1 MKVRSGAVLGSAVGF
16 FVGAVFSG
24 QLVHSQISNE
34 FDGTINHVAIVVRD
48 VDQAA
53 RVFGDV
59 FSADVPTPQIVTGL
73 PFAAGYRDGTTG
85 VKITTF
91 STGNVRL
98 ELIEP
103 LDGPSPWK
111 DFLDQRG
118 EGIHHLAFDMGDY
131 NQTIT
136 MLQDKGGI
144 WELGNETMNFGYV
157 DMTKQ
162 LGFTLEVFGPGGA
175 RVPAQD
181 IR

>member
-1 MKVRSGAVLGSAVGF
+1 MKVRSGAVLGSAIGFLVGLI
-16 FVGAVFSG
+16 FSD
-24 QLVHSQISNE
+24 QLVHSQNSNE
-34 FDGTINHVAIVVRD
+34 FDGTIDHVGIVVRD

-59 FSADVPTPQIVTGL
+59 FSAEVPTPNIVTGL

-85 VKITTF
+85 VKIASF
-91 STGNVRL
+91 STGNVRV

-103 LDGPSPWK
+103 IDGPSPWK
-111 DFLDQRG
+111 DFLDQHG
-118 EGIHHLAFDMGDY
+118 EGVHHLGFTMGDY
-131 NQTIT
+131 NRTIKR
-136 MLQDKGGI
+136 LQDKGGT
-144 WELGNETMNFGYV
+144 WVLGNETMNFGYV

-175 RVPAQD
+175 RVPSEN